1 MRSKKGSK
9 IKWLKNVEERDEE
22 EQEQSRM
29 TINVSSYK
37 GKERLSARYAISQF
51 SFLPCFL
58 AYKRVI
64 KTSLNKLHFTHNPI
78 ISQ

>member
-1 MRSKKGSK
+1 MIKKCRRER
-9 IKWLKNVEERDEE
+9 NEEGE
-22 EQEQSRM
+22 EQEQRRI
-29 TINVSSYK
+29 TINVSTYK

-51 SFLPCFL
+51 SFLL
-58 AYKRVI
+58 AYTRVI

>member
-1 MRSKKGSK
+1 MIKKCRRD
-9 IKWLKNVEERDEE
+9 EEEE

-51 SFLPCFL
+51 SFL
-58 AYKRVI
+58 AYTRVI